1 MVKDGD
7 YWIEKL
13 VLAEH
18 QEGGYFRRVHRSM
31 ELVGESCLP
40 ERYKGPRV
48 FSTSIYYLLKGDQFS
63 ALHRI
68 KSDEIWHFYAG
79 SGLTIYVID
88 AAAEL
93 SELKLGRD
101 PEKGE
106 EFQRVVEAG
115 CWFGAVGNDPR
126 SYSLVGCT
134 VAPGFEF
141 DDFELGERKD
151 LMARYPRHRSV
162 IERLTR

>member
-13 VLAEH
+13 GLAEH
-18 QEGGYFRRVHRSM
+18 PEGGYFRRVYRSI
-31 ELVGESCLP
+31 EPVGESCLP

-48 FSTSIYYLLKGDQFS
+48 FSTSIYYLLKGNQFS

-88 AAAEL
+88 AAGEL
-93 SELKLGRD
+93 WELKIGRD
-101 PEKGE
+101 LERGE

-115 CWFGAVGNDPR
+115 CWFGAARNDPR

-141 DDFELGERKD
+141 EDFELGDRKE

-162 IERLTR
+162 IEKLTR